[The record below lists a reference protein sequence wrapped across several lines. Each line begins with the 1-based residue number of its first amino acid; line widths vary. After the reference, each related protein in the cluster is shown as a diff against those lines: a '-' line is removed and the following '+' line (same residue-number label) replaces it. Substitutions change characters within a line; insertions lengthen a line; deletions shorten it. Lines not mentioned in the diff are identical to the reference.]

1 MAMAFGV
8 HHAWVASVPIP
19 PTLGTPK
26 LNPPFP
32 PISASFSRRARISTL
47 GVCSAT
53 SKNDDPSSDPSPMTW
68 VGGSEGADH
77 HRAQGVH
84 NPQEVCQFL
93 GLHLIE
99 RILEREIP
107 SCQSRNWQVFCRLLW
122 IMLMF
127 LVVILDK
134 LFQFCVH
141 ILSKDRGNYL
151 QGLVWNCWNSVKKQL
166 RNSVKKQLINSVK
179 KQCSGAVFIW

>member
-19 PTLGTPK
+19 PALRTPK

-32 PISASFSRRARISTL
+32 PVSASFSRRPRISTL
-47 GVCSAT
+47 RVCSAT
-53 SKNDDPSSDPSPMTW
+53 SKKDDPSSDPSAMAW

-84 NPQEVCQFL
+84 INPQEVCQFL
-93 GLHLIE
+93 GLNLIE

-107 SCQSRNWQVFCRLLW
+107 SCQPRNWQVFCRLL
-122 IMLMF
+122 LNNAHVSGRYLGQVF
-127 LVVILDK
+127 PILCSHPVKRSRELSSGSSGLK
-134 LFQFCVH
+134 LLKHC
-141 ILSKDRGNYL
+141 
-151 QGLVWNCWNSVKKQL
+151 
-166 RNSVKKQLINSVK
+166 
-179 KQCSGAVFIW
+179 